1 MNRIVDGIHD
11 CRPERSE
18 GPVSS
23 TDGSNCRFTAEGA
36 EARRCAEDRIPQ
48 RRSVEVTPACAKS
61 RFLATLGTT
70 IVCIAMS
77 ACSGDS
83 AKAVPNGDTARP
95 MVSSDTSGSAREVA
109 LTPEQS
115 ARIRVSSI
123 DMSTY
128 RSSIQTTGT
137 VAFNADR
144 STQVLAPVSGP
155 ITKILVNPGTVVRRG
170 QPLATVTSPD
180 FASAM
185 AAYRKAQSAYR
196 NLQHIADLD
205 SALFKNDAIP
215 RRELEQAQ
223 TDAAAAVA
231 DRDAAI
237 EQMRALGVDEQSIA
251 AVRENRATSA
261 LEAVI
266 RAPIDGTVVEKLV
279 NQGQLIQAGSTPCF
293 TIADL
298 STVWVMANVFE
309 SELAGVA
316 TGQEATIVTAA
327 QTAPIAGRVAY
338 VASMVDPSSKA
349 TAVRVLTPNPR
360 DILKRDMLVDVSIKS
375 SQGRNGILVPVSAVL
390 RDDQNLPF
398 VYLASARNRF
408 ARRSITIGAR
418 VGDQYEVKA
427 GLRVGDRIVVDGSL
441 FLQFAGSQ

>member
-1 MNRIVDGIHD
+1 MNRILDGI
-11 CRPERSE
+11 RS
-18 GPVSS
+18 
-23 TDGSNCRFTAEGA
+23 TTRAA
-36 EARRCAEDRIPQ
+36 
-48 RRSVEVTPACAKS
+48 
-61 RFLATLGTT
+61 LGTT
-70 IVCIAMS
+70 VVVACAAAA

-95 MVSSDTSGSAREVA
+95 MVSSDTSGRAREVS
-109 LTPEQS
+109 LTAEQS
-115 ARIRVSSI
+115 ARIRVSSV
-123 DMSTY
+123 DLSAY

-170 QPLATVTSPD
+170 QPLAMVTSPD

-196 NLQHIADLD
+196 NLQHIAELD
-205 SALFKNDAIP
+205 SQLFKNDAIP

-223 TDAAAAVA
+223 TDAAGAVA

-237 EQMRALGVDEQSIA
+237 EQMRALGVDEQSITA
-251 AVRENRATSA
+251 IRENRATSA

-279 NQGQLIQAGSTPCF
+279 NQGQLIQAGSTQCF

-327 QTAPIAGRVAY
+327 QPAPISGRVTY
-338 VASMVDPSSKA
+338 VASLVDPSSKA
-349 TAVRVLTPNPR
+349 TAVRVLSPNPR

-398 VYLASARNRF
+398 VYIALTSNRF

-441 FLQFAGSQ
+441 FLQFAGNQ